1 MTTQIEAAAQWIR
14 GFWLN
19 LSCSARHHAQLFR
32 TQRGMRGRR
41 STQWD
46 PSVYLTDRFWATFPF
61 YLTRCDFCADNAYRL
76 GAVRAVGH
84 LCKTNMFSNTAFR
97 GFGGPQVLLLPPPPA
112 SPCSV

>member
-1 MTTQIEAAAQWIR
+1 MDPGFLVESELLCPSPCAAVPHA
-14 GFWLN
+14 
-19 LSCSARHHAQLFR
+19 ARDERQALHAM
-32 TQRGMRGRR
+32 GPISVSHR
-41 STQWD
+41 SILGD
-46 PSVYLTDRFWATFPF
+46 IFILPHSM
-61 YLTRCDFCADNAYRL
+61 CADNAYRL